1 MDLQVEIRMK
11 AEELA
16 ARQLAEQKQAIEE
29 ERKKLE
35 AERAAMAAENK
46 AAMNAQVG
54 VVPECCDPHPLLW
67 RIRSLSL

>member
-1 MDLQVEIRMK
+1 MK
-11 AEELA
+11 VEELA
-16 ARQLAEQKQAIEE
+16 ARQLAEQKKAIEE

-54 VVPECCDPHPLLW
+54 TISEVQ
-67 RIRSLSL
+67 